1 MTLPGAQLEL
11 ISIWTDILEPAEYSW
26 ALFQFGTAV
35 LLHMKDPKQ
44 DLEQLAYDMMAMWA
58 IPVPGTPSNQGAM
71 RYLTDHGIP
80 GCIVSCHHPDIM
92 TYVAPAEAPI
102 ADFGLYAGIKDQI
115 VNFGKKKRQWDC
127 ETLQIIYLKDNRQDS
142 PK

>member
-1 MTLPGAQLEL
+1 MTIPGAQLEL

-26 ALFQFGTAV
+26 VLFQFGTVV
-35 LLHMKDPKQ
+35 LLHTQDPEQ
-44 DLEQLAYDMMAMWA
+44 DLQQDAYDMMAKWA
-58 IPVPGTPSNQGAM
+58 IPVPGTPSNRGAI
-71 RYLTDHGIP
+71 RYMTDLGIP

-102 ADFGLYAGIKDQI
+102 ADFGLSRGIAEQI

-127 ETLQIIYLKDNRQDS
+127 ETLQIIHSKDNRL
-142 PK
+142 PT